1 MLFSVFV
8 QSVFVFHGFP
18 PFPKV
23 VASLLSAVKTSMN
36 YDFARRTLHLMK
48 FTNRARLRRLIVKT
62 MPPCLLLTMKVKFCS
77 LALE

>member
-18 PFPKV
+18 LFPKV

-48 FTNRARLRRLIVKT
+48 FTNRARL
-62 MPPCLLLTMKVKFCS
+62 
-77 LALE
+77 

>member
-18 PFPKV
+18 LFPKV

-36 YDFARRTLHLMK
+36 YDVARRTLHLMK
-48 FTNRARLRRLIVKT
+48 FTNRARLRRLIVKNNIA
-62 MPPCLLLTMKVKFCS
+62 LLS
-77 LALE
+77 LVSIDHESKIL